1 MLKKAN
7 QFLDDHKDYA
17 EIFIR
22 LITGFH
28 LIYGTQDNVF
38 SWDRML
44 EFSEFLTNFGFPVP
58 LISAVVSVYAQFICG
73 ILFIVGFQ
81 VRIAAGIMIL
91 NFTVALLMVHV
102 GDSYPGAFPAIMM
115 LMGSF
120 YLLFN
125 GSKVFNVDSLLSR
138 KKQKN

>member
-1 MLKKAN
+1 MIKRTNTFFDKY
-7 QFLDDHKDYA
+7 KDYS
-17 EIFIR
+17 EVFIR
-22 LITGFH
+22 FIIGFH

-44 EFSEFLTNFGFPVP
+44 EFSEFLTNFGFPIP

-81 VRIAAGIMIL
+81 VRIAATIMIF
-91 NFTVALLMVHV
+91 NFMIALLMVHT
-102 GDSYPGAFPAIMM
+102 GDTYPGAFPAIMM

-120 YLLFN
+120 YFLFN
-125 GSKVFNVDSLLSR
+125 GSKVFNVSTLFQSKLKS
-138 KKQKN
+138 N